1 MSKKLHGGAF
11 KKGND
16 ARRCRHLRPARAG
29 QTFARSRLDST
40 SPRHRRQ
47 SAAGPH
53 RHWPTHLLWDDGVT
67 TTQEPPTSPPTSA
80 SEPDPAAG
88 QIRQPATATLSQ
100 NRPKTRTLSTRTKK
114 GGCHPA
120 QTRRRGQ
127 AEREGCHPIPN
138 SPERVAGPNPR
149 NPSIRP
155 QPPRSASHRHRTAEE
170 ASRSRPGADPRG
182 DEHLH
187 GRRGAATPP
196 WPPKRSR
203 RSKVRSASQPLHRGE
218 ERGANPF
225 ESPEMRAAASSRWNY
240 RAV

>member
-1 MSKKLHGGAF
+1 MTAHPHATDDKALPTRTA
-11 KKGND
+11 
-16 ARRCRHLRPARAG
+16 
-29 QTFARSRLDST
+29 T
-40 SPRHRRQ
+40 
-47 SAAGPH
+47 GPH
-53 RHWPTHLLWDDGVT
+53 TSCGMT
-67 TTQEPPTSPPTSA
+67 ASPPRRSHPPLCQQSA

-88 QIRQPATATLSQ
+88 QIRQPATATLPQ
-100 NRPKTRTLSTRTKK
+100 NRPKTRTPSTRTKK

-138 SPERVAGPNPR
+138 SPERAAEPNPR

-155 QPPRSASHRHRTAEE
+155 QPPRSASHRHRTVEE

-196 WPPKRSR
+196 WPPKRRR
-203 RSKVRSASQPLHRGE
+203 RSKVRSASQQLHRGE